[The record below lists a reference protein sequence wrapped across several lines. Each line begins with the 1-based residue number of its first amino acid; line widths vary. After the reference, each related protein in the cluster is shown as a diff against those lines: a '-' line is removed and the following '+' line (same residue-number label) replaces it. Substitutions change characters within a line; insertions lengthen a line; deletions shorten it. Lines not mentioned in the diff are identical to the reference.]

1 MEEEAE
7 SKEESE
13 EESEESEEES
23 EEEAE
28 AAEEAAD
35 AAAEEAADAA
45 PEAAAEAAAA
55 EAAEAANC
63 SDRTCS
69 ICFAELKDYPKNP
82 ENKRIILTCGAPSG
96 KHCFHLHC
104 IRDVIK
110 SETNPKCPL
119 CRVPIPEDTL
129 SETQRLSPKER
140 RERERQERERRKQ
153 AARDAR
159 EQAER
164 VARDQAELYARE
176 QAELDRRTQNR
187 QEHERRV
194 QDKVKLRREQEPEF
208 ASSQHK
214 DRRYLIDLYKEYLE
228 PYDTFN
234 RNYSSELNR
243 SIKEEL
249 KYSASIETAIKKYPK
264 EKLMAYLKNWTT
276 KIKMKYKTYVHDA
289 RVWYKKIGRT
299 PFIRIFDESKSKIY
313 EGVSK
318 IKKKSN
324 DSAGNLSGDILK
336 IINSFFINLMRLH
349 FFIINLFYFYI
360 QEIIDYDIHI
370 HFTSQGFLPIKK
382 KNDLNKIDKEEAFYE
397 SFKLIDKLIEISNML
412 LDLLQELRSIE
423 PNLTTSNPTEAM
435 NVDDE
440 KNLDNLEDM
449 AKRTLN
455 DMEEIKW
462 RLRKFEHYMLQY
474 AGNILN
480 QFGYFFYTKPQPIMS
495 HPHKFF
501 QNNVSFDKFVF
512 LLQIAPMENGIP
524 ETHTT
529 TLNVYFLVREIV
541 DLLKEAVENT
551 NPEEEAAAANTGI
564 DTAAETTDVRDLV
577 NTGDSRDAALIAG
590 GKRTN
595 RRTTRR
601 PTRRVKKQST
611 RRVKKQSTRRVKKQ
625 STRRVKKQSTRRVKK
640 QSTRRVKKQSTRR
653 VKKTI

>member
-1 MEEEAE
+1 ME
-7 SKEESE
+7 K
-13 EESEESEEES
+13 
-23 EEEAE
+23 
-28 AAEEAAD
+28 
-35 AAAEEAADAA
+35 
-45 PEAAAEAAAA
+45 
-55 EAAEAANC
+55 
-63 SDRTCS
+63 
-69 ICFAELKDYPKNP
+69 LKDKPKNP

-110 SETNPKCPL
+110 SETKPKCPL

-140 RERERQERERRKQ
+140 RERERRERERRKQ
-153 AARDAR
+153 AERDAR
-159 EQAER
+159 EQAKR
-164 VARDQAELYARE
+164 AARDREELDARE
-176 QAELDRRTQNR
+176 RAELDRRTQNR
-187 QEHERRV
+187 QEHEMRV
-194 QDKVKLRREQEPEF
+194 KDKVRLRQQQEPDF

-249 KYSASIETAIKKYPK
+249 KYSASIATAIKKYPK
-264 EKLMAYLKNWTT
+264 EKLMAYFKNLTT
-276 KIKMKYKTYVHDA
+276 KIKMKYKTYVHDT

-299 PFIRIFDESKSKIY
+299 PFLRIFNESKSKIY

-324 DSAGNLSGDILK
+324 DSAGNPSGDNIQK

-370 HFTSQGFLPIKK
+370 YYTAQGFLPIKK
-382 KNDLNKIDKEEAFYE
+382 KNDLNKIDKEEAFNE
-397 SFKLIDKLIEISNML
+397 SFKLINKLIEISNML
-412 LDLLQELRSIE
+412 LDLLQELRSID
-423 PNLTTSNPTEAM
+423 PNSTTSNPTEAM

-440 KNLDNLEDM
+440 NNLDNLEDM
-449 AKRTLN
+449 AKKTLN

-462 RLRKFEHYMLQY
+462 KLRKFEHYTLQY

-480 QFGYFFYTKPQPIMS
+480 QFGYFFYIKPQPIMS

-501 QNNVSFDKFVF
+501 QNNVSFEKFVS

-524 ETHTT
+524 ESHTT

-541 DLLKEAVENT
+541 DLLKEAVKDT
-551 NPEEEAAAANTGI
+551 NPEEAAAANTGI
-564 DTAAETTDVRDLV
+564 DTTADAAAADAAYAGNVGDPELTRDAGDPV
-577 NTGDSRDAALIAG
+577 FTGDAALIAG
-590 GKRTN
+590 GKHIN
-595 RRTTRR
+595 RRTTRL

-611 RRVKKQSTRRVKKQ
+611 RRVKKQSTRRLKKRPTRRTNKRGIRRVKKQ
-625 STRRVKKQSTRRVKK
+625 LKKQFTRRVKRQFTRRVKKQFKK
-640 QSTRRVKKQSTRR
+640 LD
-653 VKKTI
+653 